1 MTTIS
6 ERINSP
12 FQTLSDLLRQTA
24 IEQPGH
30 PAIILNDEV
39 IDYQTFD
46 AMVDAVAASL
56 QRDGLVPGDV
66 VAVCAQTSIRY
77 VATYCG
83 CLRAGGVL
91 APLPPSA
98 RADNLTAMLDNS
110 EARWLF
116 LDQAVHGEWPQQQA
130 LAHLK
135 RITVDDSEVATP
147 WSSWLDGQLTPKPVE
162 IKPQDP
168 FNLIYSSGTTGVPK
182 GIVQPHGMRY
192 SHIQRAWINGYR
204 PESVVMTGTPLYSNT
219 TLVAVLP
226 SLAIGATVVLMDKF
240 DAQKYLEQAHRYRA
254 THTILVPIQF
264 QRILAHPAFDRFDLS
279 GFQGKFSTSA
289 PFTAKL
295 KADVLD
301 RWPGELTEI
310 YGMTE
315 GGGRCEP
322 QAHLHRDKLHTVGQ
336 PAEGC
341 EIRIIDDQGV
351 EVAPGQQGEIVG
363 RSKAMMKGY
372 HRQPDLT
379 RQAEWY
385 SPQGLRFIRTGDVGR
400 FDEDGFLVLGDRKKD
415 MLISGGFNIYPSDLE
430 SELIQHPDVLDCTV
444 VGVASERWGETPV
457 GFVVLK
463 PGASAGDGDI
473 LAWVNERL
481 GKTQRLA
488 RLEIVAE
495 LPRNAIGKVLK
506 RELRDSFSR
515 DHGVLN

>member
-1 MTTIS
+1 MKTIS
-6 ERINSP
+6 ERIKRP
-12 FQTLSDLLRQTA
+12 FQTLSDMLRQTA
-24 IEQPGH
+24 FEQPGH
-30 PAIILNDEV
+30 PAIILNESV
-39 IDYQTFD
+39 IDYQAFD
-46 AMVDAVAASL
+46 RIVDAVAASL
-56 QRDGLVPGDV
+56 QRDGFLPGEV

-77 VATYCG
+77 MAIYCG

-98 RADNLTAMLDNS
+98 RADNLSAMLDNS

-116 LDQAVHGEWPQQQA
+116 LDHAVHREWPQQQTFTE
-130 LAHLK
+130 LR
-135 RITVDDSEVATP
+135 RIAIDDSEIAMP
-147 WSSWLDGQLTPKPVE
+147 WSSWIDDQLSVKPVE
-162 IKPQDP
+162 IKPEDP

-192 SHIQRAWINGYR
+192 SHIQRAWVNGYR
-204 PESVVMTGTPLYSNT
+204 PESVVITGTPLYSNT

-226 SLAIGATVVLMDKF
+226 SMAIGATVVLMDKF
-240 DAQKYLEQAHRYRA
+240 DTQKYLEQAQQYRA
-254 THTILVPIQF
+254 THTILVPIQY
-264 QRILAHPAFDRFDLS
+264 QRILAHPAFDEFDLS
-279 GFQGKFSTSA
+279 SFQGKFSTSA
-289 PFTAKL
+289 PFNAKL
-295 KADVLD
+295 KAAVLD
-301 RWPGELTEI
+301 RWPGDLIEI

-315 GGGRCEP
+315 GGGRCEL
-322 QAHLHRDKLHTVGQ
+322 QAHLNREKLHTVGR
-336 PAEGC
+336 PAAGC

-351 EVAPGQQGEIVG
+351 EVGPGQQGEIVG
-363 RSKAMMKGY
+363 RSSAMMKGY
-372 HRQPDLT
+372 HRQPELT

-385 SPQGLRFIRTGDVGR
+385 SPEGLRFIRTGDVGR
-400 FDEDGFLVLGDRKKD
+400 FDEDGFVVLGDRKKD

-463 PGASAGDGDI
+463 PGSITSDADI
-473 LAWVNERL
+473 LAWVNARL

-488 RLEIVAE
+488 RLETVTE

-515 DHGVLN
+515 DHGMLK

>member
-6 ERINSP
+6 ERITQP
-12 FQTLSDLLRQTA
+12 FQAFPDLLRQA
-24 IEQPGH
+24 ALDHPDH
-30 PAIILNDEV
+30 PAVILNEGT
-39 IDYQTFD
+39 IDYRTFD
-46 AMVDAVAASL
+46 ALVDAVAASL
-56 QRDGLVPGDV
+56 QRDGMQKGDV
-66 VAVCAQTSIRY
+66 VAVCAQTSINY
-77 VATYCG
+77 IAIYCG

-98 RADNLTAMLDNS
+98 RADNLSAMLDNS
-110 EARWLF
+110 EACWLF
-116 LDQAVHGEWPQQQA
+116 LDQAVDSEWPQQHSLKQM
-130 LAHLK
+130 K
-135 RITVDDSEVATP
+135 RIAIDDSAVATP
-147 WSSWLDGQLTPKPVE
+147 WSDWLDHTLTVRSVDINPE
-162 IKPQDP
+162 DP

-192 SHIQRAWINGYR
+192 SHIQRAWMNGYR
-204 PESVVMTGTPLYSNT
+204 PESVVITGTPLYSNT

-240 DAQKYLEQAHRYRA
+240 DALQYLEQAHRYRA
-254 THTILVPIQF
+254 THTILVPIQY
-264 QRILAHPAFDRFDLS
+264 QRILAHPDFDRFDLS
-279 GFQGKFSTSA
+279 SFQGKFCTSA
-289 PFTAKL
+289 PFSAKL
-295 KADVLD
+295 KAEVLD
-301 RWPGELTEI
+301 RWPGELIEI

-315 GGGRCEP
+315 GGGRCELK
-322 QAHLHRDKLHTVGQ
+322 AHLHRNKLHTVGQ
-336 PAEGC
+336 PAQGC
-341 EIRIIDDQGV
+341 EIRIIDDHGV
-351 EVAPGQQGEIVG
+351 EVRAGEQGEIVG

-372 HRQPDLT
+372 HRQPELT
-379 RQAEWY
+379 SQAEWY
-385 SPQGLRFIRTGDVGR
+385 SPDGLRFIRTGDVGR

-463 PGASAGDGDI
+463 SGTKNSAADI
-473 LAWVNERL
+473 LDWVNARL

-488 RLEIVAE
+488 RLESVRE

-515 DHGVLN
+515 DHGVLQ